1 MAGAAPRGS
10 TRNPKLAEMIPLEI
24 LIGVKITHQKASNQ
38 IAARDI
44 DVVLSKKTTSEVF
57 LPEMMYYK
65 NP

>member
-1 MAGAAPRGS
+1 MAGAALRGS

-44 DVVLSKKTTSEVF
+44 NLVLSKKPTSEVL